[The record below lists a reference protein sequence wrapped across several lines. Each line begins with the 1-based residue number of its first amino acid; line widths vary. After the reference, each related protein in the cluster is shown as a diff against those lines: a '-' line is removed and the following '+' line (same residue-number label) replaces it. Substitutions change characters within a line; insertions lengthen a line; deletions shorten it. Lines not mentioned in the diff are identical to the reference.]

1 MNRENLIQ
9 YLYTQGKG
17 GWATGLIELWT
28 EYEAD
33 IRQLQDSLAEMHKLY
48 QDLKDERRRA
58 STE

>member
-17 GWATGLIELWT
+17 GWATGLIEMWT

-33 IRQLQDSLAEMHKLY
+33 IRYLQDSLAEMHKLY
-48 QDLKDERRRA
+48 WELKDERRGTP
-58 STE
+58 TE